1 MQNISLEYPY
11 IKYITGTPAIKLF
24 DAMNERKFT
33 NHFFLLI
40 VLMSI
45 LNGCSNYKDQQVIP
59 PETLPESIIKVMS
72 NAYPDATDATF
83 QAIEKDRLYE
93 VYYKL
98 NGDPF
103 YAALNTKKILSVY
116 RMYGTLPDSMRQ
128 SLPERSVSG
137 GVADNYKEPVPQIN
151 ENKIFNS
158 KYTWGSRDYL
168 LTWVQYKPTSAT
180 KYTIRLEPYVKFSY
194 IIGKEDFSTLPAPAV
209 SFLERE
215 KLRFAT
221 AKISINAKN
230 EKEYEVNA
238 YTASSTNYDF
248 SFDASGK
255 LINTSYRAEAFYYNI
270 DEYPEKI
277 QNFVKGSTA
286 FAAMKILEGYKF
298 SDPIGTGYGISL
310 QGTSEN
316 CRLIFDQDGNFVNM
330 TYQTALYR

>member
-1 MQNISLEYPY
+1 
-11 IKYITGTPAIKLF
+11 
-24 DAMNERKFT
+24 MNERKFT
-33 NHFFLLI
+33 GKFFLLMVSLFI
-40 VLMSI
+40 M
-45 LNGCSNYKDQQVIP
+45 NGCSDYKDQQVIP

-72 NAYPDATDATF
+72 KAYPDATDATF
-83 QAIEKDRLYE
+83 QAIEKDKLYE

-98 NGDPF
+98 NGNPF

-116 RMYGTLPDSMRQ
+116 RTYGALPDSMQ
-128 SLPERSVSG
+128 QALPANSVSG
-137 GVADNYKEPVPQIN
+137 GVADSYKEPVPQIN
-151 ENKIFNS
+151 EDKIFNA
-158 KYTWGSRDYL
+158 KYTWGSREYL
-168 LTWVQYKPTSAT
+168 LTWIRYSAANRI
-180 KYTIRLEPYVKFSY
+180 KYAIRLEPFVKFSY
-194 IIGKEDFSTLPAPAV
+194 IIGKEDLSSLPAPAV

-221 AKISINAKN
+221 AKISINTKN

-298 SDPIGTGYGISL
+298 SDPIGTGYGISM
-310 QGTSEN
+310 QGTNEN

-330 TYQTALYR
+330 TYQTAVYH